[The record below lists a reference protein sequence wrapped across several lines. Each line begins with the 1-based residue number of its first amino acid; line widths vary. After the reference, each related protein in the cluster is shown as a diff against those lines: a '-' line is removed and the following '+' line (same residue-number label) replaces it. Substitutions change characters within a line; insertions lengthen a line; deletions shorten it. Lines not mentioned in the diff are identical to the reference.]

1 MPSLDRFFNA
11 SMLRRLAPL
20 GMAVCALAATPAQA
34 VDFTESGD
42 AGQTLATAQTTTGA
56 AGALINIFGSLSATD
71 DADLFLINITN
82 PGSFSAMTV
91 SLGGDDLDTQ
101 LFLFTLSGA
110 PVFANDDAASGTTL
124 LSALPAGNA
133 FGPVAAGLYYIGVS
147 LSGYD
152 PVNLANQLLF
162 ATGLTTDTRGPA
174 SGLQPATLDG
184 FSGDGFGPSG
194 AYHIRFTGAAV
205 GSVTTLPAV
214 PEPSSVLML
223 LAGGALV
230 AAQWARRSRRSAAHG
245 KPTQVTEATPA

>member
-11 SMLRRLAPL
+11 SMRRRLAPL
-20 GMAVCALAATPAQA
+20 AVAVCALAAAPAHA

-42 AGQTLATAQTTTGA
+42 AGQTVATGQTTTGA
-56 AGALINIFGSLSATD
+56 AGALVNIFGSLSATN

-124 LSALPAGNA
+124 LSALPAGHV

-162 ATGLTTDTRGPA
+162 ATGLPTDTRGPA

-184 FSGDGFGPSG
+184 FSGDGFGTTG
-194 AYHIRFTGAAV
+194 GYNIRFTGAAV
-205 GSVTTLPAV
+205 GSVTTIPAV
-214 PEPSSVLML
+214 PEPSNVLML

-230 AAQWARRSRRSAAHG
+230 AQWARRSRKSAA
-245 KPTQVTEATPA
+245 TQA